1 MKIRM
6 LAAVAVGIIA
16 TTASADDAAVKKE
29 LEKFTGS
36 WQAVAVEHDGKQAPE
51 EQVKTVKLTV
61 RGDRYTLQMG
71 EQVIE
76 GTHKLDPSKDPKQI
90 DAIRSKGPDA
100 GKTIRG
106 IYILDALTFK
116 VCFAPVEKDHPTAFA
131 TKEGDGQRLLIFKR
145 VRP

>member
-1 MKIRM
+1 MKTRLLAVVVGV
-6 LAAVAVGIIA
+6 LAA
-16 TTASADDAAVKKE
+16 TASADDVAVKKE
-29 LEKFTGS
+29 LETFTGS

-51 EQVKTVKLTV
+51 EQVKSVKLTV
-61 RGDRYTLQMG
+61 RGDKYAFQDG

-116 VCFAPVEKDHPTAFA
+116 VCFAPAGKDRPTAFA
-131 TKEGDGQRLLIFKR
+131 TKEGEGQRLLIFKR
-145 VRP
+145 VKP